1 MRSNVEAVSS
11 FCGGKLRRQG
21 KTTLRVTSSAKNPR
35 PPLIPNE
42 VRRYWFQRIGTKASN
57 IF

>member
-21 KTTLRVTSSAKNPR
+21 KTTLRVTSSAKNLR

-42 VRRYWFQRIGTKASN
+42 
-57 IF
+57 